1 MGPKVWDTGSRPL
14 YAEGTDSWVLA
25 VWRGQLREGAGLLDK
40 GEEGL
45 GAQLPEFSREKE
57 TEGQA
62 PETPRPHHGKAAGG
76 P

>member
-1 MGPKVWDTGSRPL
+1 MGPKVWNEDSRPL
-14 YAEGTDSWVLA
+14 YAEGTDSWVPA

-40 GEEGL
+40 GEEGA
-45 GAQLPEFSREKE
+45 GARMPEFSRENE

-62 PETPRPHHGKAAGG
+62 SGPPAPHRGKAAGD